1 MRGLMHPW
9 IYVYNRAAL
18 GRRQQRRGC
27 LPAGGS
33 RPSRPRRNIT
43 ESIPTAR
50 THVEKATPH
59 GLELSCRGWE
69 QEGALRCLLNNLDPA
84 VAERSDDLVVYGGT
98 GKAARNRECLE
109 AIVAA
114 LRDLDGSETLIV
126 QSGKPVAVLP
136 THPDAPRVLISSA
149 MLVPAW
155 STPEDFWAL
164 EAAGLTMYGQM
175 TAGGWFYIGTQG
187 VLGFT
192 YETFS
197 VVARTHFGDTLTG
210 KRVLTAGL
218 GGMGGA
224 QGLGVVLNG
233 GRVLVIE
240 VDPRRA
246 RRRAAAGW
254 IDLVTDDYRHALN
267 ELDDPAGP
275 AAIGLVGNAAELVP
289 RLVRDGVGFDVVTD
303 QTAAHDLL
311 HGYVPVG
318 YAAEDAER
326 AEAGDAR
333 YLDAVR
339 SSIARHVEG
348 LLELRA
354 RGAIAFEYGN
364 NIRAQARD
372 AGVIEA
378 MEIPGFVSAYV
389 RPLLAQGIGPY
400 RWIALS
406 GDPEDL
412 RKSEDALMEVVDR
425 PTLRSWIEL
434 ARTRLGHQ
442 GLPARI
448 CWLGLG
454 QRDAVGLRL
463 NELVRSGEIGP
474 LALGRDHMD
483 PAAVASPARE
493 TEGMQDG
500 SDAIADWPILG
511 ALLNAAQGASWV
523 AVGNGGGVGIGRSIH
538 SGMVVVADGSELAE
552 RKIAR
557 VFWSDP
563 ALGVARY
570 ADAGYDAA
578 LAEAERSELN
588 LPMRGGVG

>member
-9 IYVYNRAAL
+9 ICVYNRPPGAS
-18 GRRQQRRGC
+18 RRARV
-27 LPAGGS
+27 
-33 RPSRPRRNIT
+33 RPSTAAERRDGIT
-43 ESIPTAR
+43 ESIPIAGR
-50 THVEKATPH
+50 PAPPVTPQGR
-59 GLELSCRGWE
+59 GLTCKGWE

-84 VAERSDDLVVYGGT
+84 VAERPGELVVYGGT
-98 GKAARNRECLE
+98 GKAARNHECLE

-114 LRDLDGSETLIV
+114 LRELDRSETLIV
-126 QSGKPVAVLP
+126 QSGKPVAVVP
-136 THPDAPRVLISSA
+136 THADAPRVLISTA

-164 EAAGLTMYGQM
+164 EAAGLTAYGQM
-175 TAGGWFYIGTQG
+175 TAAGWFYIGTQG
-187 VLGFT
+187 ILGFT

-197 VVARTHFGDTLTG
+197 AVARTHFGGTLERR
-210 KRVLTAGL
+210 RVLTAGL

-224 QGLGVVLNG
+224 QGLGVALNG
-233 GRVLVIE
+233 GRVLAVE

-246 RRRAAAGW
+246 RRRADGGW
-254 IDLVTDDYRHALN
+254 IDLVTDDYRHAIAA
-267 ELDDPAGP
+267 LDDPQGP
-275 AAIGLVGNAAELVP
+275 AAIGLIGNAAEIVP
-289 RLVRDGVGFDVVTD
+289 RLVRDHVTFDVVTD

-311 HGYVPVG
+311 HGYVPAG
-318 YAAEDAER
+318 YTVRAAEQA
-326 AEAGDAR
+326 AAGDAR

-354 RGAIAFEYGN
+354 RGAVAFEYGN
-364 NIRAQARD
+364 NIRAQAHD
-372 AGVIEA
+372 AGVVEA
-378 MEIPGFVSAYV
+378 SEIPGFVAAYV

-425 PTLRSWIEL
+425 PTLNSWISL
-434 ARTRLGHQ
+434 ARRRIPQQ

-463 NELVRSGEIGP
+463 NELIRAGEIGP

-483 PAAVASPARE
+483 PASVASPSRE
-493 TEGMQDG
+493 TEGMLDG
-500 SDAIADWPILG
+500 SDAIADWPILC

-523 AVGNGGGVGIGRSIH
+523 AVGNGGGVGVGRSIH
-538 SGMVVVADGSELAE
+538 SGMVVVADGSELAQ

-570 ADAGYDAA
+570 ADAGYEAA
-578 LAEAERSELN
+578 LEQAARSELN
-588 LPMRGGVG
+588 IPMRNGAR

>member
-1 MRGLMHPW
+1 MHPW
-9 IYVYNRAAL
+9 MYGYNRAAP
-18 GRRQQRRGC
+18 GEAAADQAGFRWQAAARRTEA
-27 LPAGGS
+27 P
-33 RPSRPRRNIT
+33 IT
-43 ESIPTAR
+43 ESIPTAHPR
-50 THVEKATPH
+50 VSLATPH

-84 VAERSDDLVVYGGT
+84 VAERAGDLVVYGGT
-98 GKAARNRECLE
+98 GKAARNQECLE

-136 THPDAPRVLISSA
+136 THPDAPRVLMSSA

-192 YETFS
+192 YETFGA
-197 VVARTHFGDTLTG
+197 VARTHFDGRLTG

-224 QGLGVVLNG
+224 QGLGVTLNG
-233 GRVLVIE
+233 GRVLAIE

-246 RRRAAAGW
+246 RRRLDAGW
-254 IDLVTDDYRHALN
+254 IDLLTDDYRHAVSAMH
-267 ELDDPAGP
+267 DPAGP
-275 AAIGLVGNAAELVP
+275 AAIGLVGNAAEVVP
-289 RLVRDGVGFDVVTD
+289 RLVRDEIHFDVVTD

-311 HGYVPVG
+311 HGYVPAG
-318 YAAEDAER
+318 YTVDDTER
-326 AEAGDAR
+326 AQAGDAG

-364 NIRAQARD
+364 NLRAQARD
-372 AGVIEA
+372 AGVVEA
-378 MEIPGFVSAYV
+378 TEIPGFVSAYV

-412 RKSEDALMEVVDR
+412 RRSEDALMEVVDR
-425 PTLRSWIEL
+425 PTLRSWIQL
-434 ARTRLGHQ
+434 ARTRLRHQ

-463 NELVRSGEIGP
+463 NELVAAGEIGP

-483 PAAVASPARE
+483 PAAVASPTRE

-500 SDAIADWPILG
+500 SDAVADWPILG

-523 AVGNGGGVGIGRSIH
+523 AVGNGGGVGVGRSIH
-538 SGMVVVADGSELAE
+538 SGMVVVADGSELAQ

-570 ADAGYDAA
+570 ADAGYEAA
-578 LAEAERSELN
+578 LAQAESSELN
-588 LPMRGGVG
+588 LPMRGGQG